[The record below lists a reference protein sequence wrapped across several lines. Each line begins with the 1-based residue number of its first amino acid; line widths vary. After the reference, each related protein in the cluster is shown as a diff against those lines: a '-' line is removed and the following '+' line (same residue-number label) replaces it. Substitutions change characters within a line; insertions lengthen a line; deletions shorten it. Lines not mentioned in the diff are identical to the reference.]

1 MLLLIGLAIGLIL
14 GLTGA
19 GGSVFAVPLLML
31 LAGTPML
38 EATGIALGAVAAASL
53 FGSLRN
59 RASGMI
65 LWVPG
70 LLLAATG
77 MLSAPIG
84 KWLALQTP
92 PQVLILSFN
101 ALAVLIALRMGYSAA
116 VNPEQAQVV
125 RASVHPPVAPGGALC
140 PLSPSGQFQLRL
152 PCVSGLLMGGALV
165 GLLSGLLGVGGGFLI
180 VPLLLAL
187 SPIGM
192 PQAVSTSLVVITL
205 VSSAGFISHLTL
217 HQPLD
222 WSLLGLIT
230 LGSLLGMALSQGL
243 AKKIANARLQKLFA
257 ASLIA
262 VALISSKTL
271 IFP

>member
-140 PLSPSGQFQLRL
+140 NEPPTCNGSVD
-152 PCVSGLLMGGALV
+152 CV
-165 GLLSGLLGVGGGFLI
+165 GLRTCE
-180 VPLLLAL
+180 A
-187 SPIGM
+187 
-192 PQAVSTSLVVITL
+192 ATSLCRDPALACQNDLGCPPGQRCT
-205 VSSAGFISHLTL
+205 AGTCENIAGCVA
-217 HQPLD
+217 D
-222 WSLLGLIT
+222 GDC
-230 LGSLLGMALSQGL
+230 GQGFRCV
-243 AKKIANARLQKLFA
+243 AGACQARANCAANADCVPGDVCDL
-257 ASLIA
+257 
-262 VALISSKTL
+262 
-271 IFP
+271 